1 MKVSLEDKV
10 EENKKQYGS
19 FQSMGVAYPN
29 AAYEAELPR
38 LVWEVEYHNS
48 SYSFIYSDVEQEMFL
63 EADASGKE
71 GIGKFLT
78 RSKVIPQS
86 IKDKNYVASCF
97 TYWSDF
103 ELWKFC
109 QGVKDKGE
117 LGFGA
122 EMFSPSYEDY

>member
-1 MKVSLEDKV
+1 MSL
-10 EENKKQYGS
+10 S
-19 FQSMGVAYPN
+19 RMGVEYRN
-29 AAYEAELPR
+29 AARDVELPK
-38 LVWEVEYHNS
+38 LPWEQDYHGTS
-48 SYSFIYSDVEQEMFL
+48 GSFIYSDVELEVLL
-63 EADASGKE
+63 EAESSEKE
-71 GIGKFLT
+71 GVGKFLT

-103 ELWKFC
+103 DLWKYC